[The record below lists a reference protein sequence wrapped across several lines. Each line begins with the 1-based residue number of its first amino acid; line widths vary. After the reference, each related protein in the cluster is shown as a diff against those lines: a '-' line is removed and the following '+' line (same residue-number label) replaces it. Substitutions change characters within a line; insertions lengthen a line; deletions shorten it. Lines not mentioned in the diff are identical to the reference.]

1 MISLQSYLLDPCG
14 TTSIPY
20 WKYKSID
27 VPPNMKIVHQRE
39 MTDDLLLDYN
49 DEPYFR
55 LYHDLKNIRQLTVH
69 EVETVSG
76 GASVSDF
83 VQLINRSYTDLSVTA
98 EQIESY
104 RHTPVYRPDL
114 WILLK
119 KRGTQTI
126 LAGGIADYDE
136 ETGELILEWIQVLP
150 PYRGCGYGQ
159 LVVNTLLSKMQNT
172 AKFATVSG
180 KVNNATN
187 PERSYRK
194 CGFIGTDIWRI
205 LTQKIETQ
213 LHETIKFQRKRNR
226 GQT

>member
-1 MISLQSYLLDPCG
+1 MVSLQSYLNDPCA

-20 WKYKSID
+20 WKYKSIE

-55 LYHDLKNIRQLTVH
+55 LYHDLKNIRQATAQD
-69 EVETVSG
+69 VEIVSG

-83 VQLINRSYTDLSVTA
+83 VQLINRSYTDLSVSA
-98 EQIESY
+98 EQIENY

-119 KRGTQTI
+119 ERDTQTV

-136 ETGELILEWIQVLP
+136 EIGELILEWIQVLP
-150 PYRGCGYGQ
+150 QYRMRGYGQ
-159 LVVNTLLSKMQNT
+159 IVVNTLLSKMQNT

-180 KVNNATN
+180 KVNNATK
-187 PERSYRK
+187 PEYLYRK
-194 CGFIGTDIWRI
+194 CGFVGTDIWHI
-205 LTQKIETQ
+205 LT
-213 LHETIKFQRKRNR
+213 RKQSHDFIRK
-226 GQT
+226 